1 MNRRCVRPPTPPPPE
16 GIVVHEALQLG
27 GVRFH
32 HLRGVAVGFAEAG
45 EVVQKLDVHELTMV
59 QRTRLKQMLAES
71 LATLERGGARL
82 H

>member
-1 MNRRCVRPPTPPPPE
+1 VSSSKRPPTPPPPE
-16 GIVVHEALQLG
+16 GIVVHETLQLG

-32 HLRGVAVGFAEAG
+32 HLRGVAVGFDETG
-45 EVVQKLDVHELTMV
+45 EVVQKIDVHDMNK
-59 QRTRLKQMLAES
+59 KQQKALRRMLAEA